1 MNPRIFGQFEFVLH
15 CAPSFSRMKIL
26 LVEDEPKVA
35 SFLQKG
41 LTEQQHAVDVA
52 MDGPTG
58 LRMALAGS
66 HDLIILDN
74 LLPGLS
80 GLDVCRQVRALNS
93 AVPILMLTAL
103 GETDDKIRGLDAGAD
118 DYLVKPF
125 AFQELLA
132 RVRALVRRRPEA
144 SSSAA
149 ILHLADLTL
158 DPSSKRVQ
166 RAGQPIQLTAREFS
180 LLEYLL
186 RHKGRVISR
195 VDILEHVWET
205 SFDTGSN
212 VIDVYINF
220 LRKKL
225 DKDFTPKLIHTLVG
239 MGYVMKEE

>member
-1 MNPRIFGQFEFVLH
+1 
-15 CAPSFSRMKIL
+15 MKIL

-35 SFLQKG
+35 AFLHQG
-41 LTEQQHAVDVA
+41 LSEQHHHVDLA
-52 MDGPTG
+52 ADGLLG
-58 LRMALAGS
+58 LRLARQGGY
-66 HDLIILDN
+66 DLLILDT

-80 GLDVCRQVRALNS
+80 GLEVCRQVRAQNTG
-93 AVPILMLTAL
+93 VPILMLTAL

-132 RVRALVRRRPEA
+132 RIRALTRRRHDAPPA
-144 SSSAA
+144 GSV
-149 ILHLADLTL
+149 LQLADLTL
-158 DPSSKRVQ
+158 DPASKMVH
-166 RAGQPIQLTAREFS
+166 RAGQPIQLTAREFA

-186 RHKGRVISR
+186 RNQNRVVSR
-195 VDILEHVWET
+195 VDILEQVWDT